1 VGMGKTIMMSALLHS
16 SPPSEL
22 DEAESNKRSTQLKLD
37 SVHGTLRRR
46 DQKNIVPTATLIVAP
61 TSLLQQ
67 WSEELDRSSSA
78 DSTSVLLWHGQN
90 RSDLQDVIEGDDNGK
105 IKIVITSYGVLTSE
119 HAKSEKNKNSKSP
132 IFESTCQ

>member
-1 VGMGKTIMMSALLHS
+1 MGKTIMMSALIHS

-37 SVHGTLRRR
+37 SADGTLRRR
-46 DQKNIVPTATLIVAP
+46 DQKNIVPTMTLIVAP

-78 DSTSVLLWHGQN
+78 DSTSVLLWHGQS
-90 RSDLQDVIEGDDNGK
+90 RLDLQDVMGGDEKGE
-105 IKIVITSYGVLTSE
+105 IKVVITSYGVLASE

-132 IFESTCQ
+132 IFESTYQ

>member
-1 VGMGKTIMMSALLHS
+1 MGKTIMMSALLHS

-22 DEAESNKRSTQLKLD
+22 DEAESKKRSTQLKLD
-37 SVHGTLRRR
+37 SAHGTLRRR

-90 RSDLQDVIEGDDNGK
+90 RSDLQDVIEGDENSK
-105 IKIVITSYGVLTSE
+105 IKVVITSYGVLTSE

-132 IFESTCQ
+132 IFEGTYQ